1 MSTITVRRHDVT
13 TEEVTDALR
22 AGLGPGYDV
31 VSGMRL
37 PGVPLV
43 GKPRPDRP
51 EFILVSSSAMAR
63 VQLKIIRHSGQT
75 DIRVTPGGLL
85 VNTIGTAAQ
94 VRQVLRDALDLGS
107 SVR

>member
-13 TEEVTDALR
+13 TEEVADALR

-31 VSGMRL
+31 VPGMRI
-37 PGVPLV
+37 PRVPLL

-51 EFILVSSSAMAR
+51 ESILVSSSAMAS
-63 VQLKIIRHSGQT
+63 VQVKIIRHSGQT

-85 VNTIGTAAQ
+85 INTIGLAAR
-94 VRQVLRDALDLGS
+94 VRRVVRDALDLGS

>member
-22 AGLGPGYDV
+22 AGLDPRYDV
-31 VSGMRL
+31 APGMRM
-37 PGVPLV
+37 PRVPLF
-43 GKPRPDRP
+43 GTPRPDRP
-51 EFILVSSSAMAR
+51 ELILMSSSAMAS
-63 VQLKIIRHSGQT
+63 VQVKIIRHSGQT

-85 VNTIGTAAQ
+85 INTIGLAAR
-94 VRQVLRDALDLGS
+94 VRRVVRDALDLGS